1 MEKQIKIYI
10 NNDIM
15 ANTLRKIYKTQNYWQ
30 SLLDEYSYMNQFL
43 ENIDNNY
50 IMSKSLWLIINNI
63 FNEKPDGSFRKS
75 LKVFGTRN
83 KKRFIKEKLNELLDS
98 REINYE

>member
-1 MEKQIKIYI
+1 MEQVKIYI

-30 SLLDEYSYMNQFL
+30 STLDEYSEMNQFL

-50 IMSKSLWLIINNI
+50 IMSQSLWLIINNI
-63 FNEKPDGSFRKS
+63 FNEKLDGGFRKT
-75 LKVFGTRN
+75 LKIFGTRS
-83 KKRFIKEKLNELLDS
+83 KKRFIKEKLIELYDS
-98 REINYE
+98 KGIK